1 MQARW
6 TSIIRVEPQHEH
18 LGSERCKTRAFEI
31 VLAIAVIAHSA
42 ESSWANEMLELIGR
56 DGYLYL
62 SKRIVRAWTDHRPD
76 ATATSLREHMFPLD
90 ILPVLFRGEI
100 RGGGL
105 VLKPEWRV

>member
-1 MQARW
+1 
-6 TSIIRVEPQHEH
+6 
-18 LGSERCKTRAFEI
+18 
-31 VLAIAVIAHSA
+31 
-42 ESSWANEMLELIGR
+42 MLELIGR

-105 VLKPEWRV
+105 VLKPEWCVHDICTRYHAVPYVDPIAVADANTSAKWDRN